1 MRVSIR
7 KYIGA
12 LCKITVYTVTNGKS
26 NVIPCKKRK
35 QWTVYNLRFER
46 FLRKNVIR
54 RCRFAPIGALLYEKV
69 WCGADGG
76 NPAPIRPVPSPAG
89 GVQVNRRLNTAQ
101 PGRNAADPRPGGPIR
116 CIPGTFPRVLYIVSR
131 FGLAWCY

>member
-12 LCKITVYTVTNGKS
+12 LCKITVYTVTNRKS

-54 RCRFAPIGALLYEKV
+54 RCRFTPI
-69 WCGADGG
+69 
-76 NPAPIRPVPSPAG
+76 
-89 GVQVNRRLNTAQ
+89 
-101 PGRNAADPRPGGPIR
+101 
-116 CIPGTFPRVLYIVSR
+116 
-131 FGLAWCY
+131 